1 MPIYHVH
8 ISSGSRADGQS
19 AAVKVAYILREGA
32 YGGRDD
38 LVCWGSGC
46 MPSWAAADPRQLF
59 EAADL
64 YERSNGRLFLHVWVA
79 LPNELTAAERHELG
93 LAIAA
98 ALTAAGLPFV
108 YAVHAGD
115 PKSPGEP
122 ANPHIHIVIS
132 ERINDN
138 IPRDARQWF
147 RRANPRD
154 PARGGAAKD
163 RRLKEV
169 TWVDDSRRVVA
180 RLTNEHL
187 KVAGCKARVTADS
200 HEVRIVE
207 AEAWGDTETA
217 DVLRRHPP
225 GVHLGPAAAAIERD
239 RSGGK
244 RDEAPKVL
252 RQGEPTERG
261 DLARAKAAE
270 EDRVRGELE
279 RVSAKLRRA
288 RDEEVRATE
297 SVASA
302 RSAGVSDDRIL
313 AVYEESESTAEGS
326 GWAAVEEAASSKSG
340 RKKKAEAAAAL
351 LGIDVESVV
360 RVALDEDADP
370 VVALEAAVASF
381 EAARSALLSDEAIE
395 GIRCEAESG
404 ELGSGWAAVAEAAR
418 RRLAWK
424 ARAEPAAREAGIAD
438 VEVVYAAALSR
449 GEDPLAALESV
460 TAARLERK
468 KQAENAAGETGIID
482 IETEYGR
489 ARDVG
494 EDPLSMLERATNVVV
509 AARAAL
515 VTDETIQAQHAA
527 AESRERGSGWRAVEK
542 ASQTRSAWKGRAE
555 ASARAAGIVDV
566 EAVYAAAL
574 SRGEDPLAA
583 LESVTAA
590 RLERKKQAENAAGE
604 TGIID
609 IETEYGRAR
618 DVGEDPLS
626 MLERATNVVVA
637 ARAALVT
644 DETIQAQHAAAESR
658 ERGSGWRAVEKASQ
672 TRSAWKGR
680 AEASARAAGI
690 ADVEAVY
697 AAALSRGED
706 PLAALEAATA
716 ARQAAARRRAA
727 VEGREAVIR
736 ATRVGADWLLE
747 AEQRVLRAADRRPTL
762 EEREG
767 IAETVERRIREHLDS
782 RLEALAVTDAGAE
795 LLEEMQADAS
805 AATLAAQERVIELAA
820 QRLKEHLAE
829 QQRLFAQPVGEDLFT
844 AHLAARDPAW
854 RPGGRTTAENRTAA
868 LRAAEAEGARRARA
882 RDVFGNR
889 WSRRHYRSAA
899 GALGERFTLAD
910 VDAALTAAESFAG
923 RVAGLSEGTGLAV
936 LTEAVAAG
944 GELTVA
950 DLEAA
955 VERAEQAERQA
966 ARREALSAGG
976 RELYAV
982 RLAALAAADQ
992 RAGETP
998 SGAVVDQA
1006 LDETESDEARLPRL
1020 DALFEDAELR
1030 SYYRGTLGPARD
1042 QHQVTLEQ
1050 LDEALRAAEAV
1061 RARRNT
1067 VLQYPGGDQHLS
1079 GAALWAAERKSLS
1092 PDEGAAVET
1101 PLAAFEAALARVES
1115 RLEKRV
1121 QQAADEV
1128 ERLLPTTQPYSHGR
1142 PDFRVPALGD
1152 ERLEELGQLRLEP
1165 ADALVE
1171 ATVAELRER
1180 YARRARYDTPDKL
1193 RYSPQDRL
1201 KSEGE
1206 HLGGVVEMRYDRE
1219 LRLWSP
1225 SSTSPQPSRS
1235 SALARVVKKYVL
1247 EIWQIVL
1254 VACDKI
1260 LGGDLWER
1268 LRRRREQIEKAADVA
1283 ERLLPTI
1290 LIFRASPVPVAGDA
1304 GLAGVVTDTT
1314 APVVGDAVEVV
1325 WARYYRRSLLETP
1338 SERRYSAVE
1347 RDLAAK
1353 EYLAF
1358 SLEVAE
1364 ARQQR
1369 EGSSVLPTLDDA
1381 RAIVLL
1387 EHESNL
1393 REMFAVACD
1402 EVFGPGEL
1410 ATRWR
1415 RRRDRVR
1422 DAVDVVE
1429 AGLQTTGVGWPDR
1442 DVPALSH
1449 ETLIALAAAE
1459 ADPHRRAMWRELGER
1474 YRRCAGHG
1482 TPYEHRY
1489 SADDRTEAERAYLA
1503 VAFKMAQG
1511 RPWRGWGAAL
1521 PPPAPTP
1528 ASVLEEHRS
1537 NLLEIFAVAC
1547 EEVSGAGE
1555 LGERRRPRRDEV
1567 RRAVDAAE
1575 AALPTTQPHPGV
1587 RRDRRVP
1594 ALSHATWDALFDV
1607 ETDPFRKAM
1616 WRELGERYH
1625 RLAGSNTPYDQYYNA
1640 EDRKQSEQAHLNEV
1654 STKKYERQLQTWRS
1668 STRESA
1674 RPTLADAEAS
1684 VLKDHQAE
1692 ISGIFT
1698 TARDKV
1704 LRADEVRA
1712 RRQEEPDRP
1721 VGTSKA
1727 ARGDAVPASEGSSA
1741 GSLQPK
1747 AEIAGARQAQASS
1760 REEKPAPAAAEPPT
1774 PDVVELVA
1782 KDSEQNVLPKS
1793 ERERVAAK
1801 PVAAAAVDEPAAAP
1815 PPELEAE
1822 LEAEPALTPAG
1833 GRAAMQA
1840 RAWLH
1845 DEQPEGIPLTDAS
1858 LRRAAE
1864 RLRRAGDDVGLV
1876 GATVLERTA
1885 VLRDADARA
1894 KAKEAERSMT
1904 AAAEAAL
1911 IDALI
1916 DTVRTLCRAAL
1927 HQTGPASP
1935 PVRPTAATTPPKT
1948 IDVAGDDQA
1957 R

>member
-1 MPIYHVH
+1 MAIYHVH
-8 ISSGSRADGQS
+8 ISSGSRADGQA

-38 LVCWGSGC
+38 LVCWGSGN

-64 YERSNGRLFLHVWVA
+64 YERLNGRLFLHVWVA
-79 LPNELTAAERHELG
+79 LPNELTDAERHELG

-147 RRANPRD
+147 RRANPRE

-187 KVAGCKARVTADS
+187 AVAGCKARVTADS

-225 GVHLGPAAAAIERD
+225 GVHLGPAAAAIERE
-239 RSGGK
+239 RIGGK

-270 EDRVRGELE
+270 EERVRGELE

-288 RDEEVRATE
+288 REEEVRATE
-297 SVASA
+297 SVAAA
-302 RSAGVSDDRIL
+302 RSAGLSEDRIL

-326 GWAAVEEAASSKSG
+326 GWAAVEEAASSEAG
-340 RKKKAEAAAAL
+340 RKKEAEGAAAL

-360 RVALDEDADP
+360 RVALEQDADP
-370 VVALEAAVASF
+370 VAALEAVVASF

-404 ELGSGWAAVAEAAR
+404 EPGSGWAAVAEAAR

-555 ASARAAGIVDV
+555 AA
-566 EAVYAAAL
+566 
-574 SRGEDPLAA
+574 
-583 LESVTAA
+583 
-590 RLERKKQAENAAGE
+590 
-604 TGIID
+604 
-609 IETEYGRAR
+609 
-618 DVGEDPLS
+618 
-626 MLERATNVVVA
+626 
-637 ARAALVT
+637 
-644 DETIQAQHAAAESR
+644 
-658 ERGSGWRAVEKASQ
+658 
-672 TRSAWKGR
+672 
-680 AEASARAAGI
+680 ARAAGI

-727 VEGREAVIR
+727 VEGREATIR

-795 LLEEMQADAS
+795 LLEQTRADAS
-805 AATLAAQERVIELAA
+805 AATLAAQERVIELAE
-820 QRLKEHLAE
+820 QRLEEHLAE

-854 RPGGRTTAENRTAA
+854 RPGDRTTAENRTAA
-868 LRAAEAEGARRARA
+868 LRAAEAEGARLARA
-882 RDVFGNR
+882 RDVFDGR

-899 GALGERFTLAD
+899 GARFTLAD
-910 VDAALTAAESFAG
+910 VDAALTAAESFAD

-936 LTEAVAAG
+936 LAEAVAAG

-966 ARREALSAGG
+966 ARREELSAGG

-1030 SYYRGTLGPARD
+1030 SYYRGTLGPAGD

-1050 LDEALRAAEAV
+1050 LDDALRAAEAV

-1121 QQAADEV
+1121 QQAADEI

-1142 PDFRVPALGD
+1142 PDYRVPALGD

-1165 ADALVE
+1165 ADAFVE

-1180 YARRARYDTPDKL
+1180 YAWRARYDTPDKL

-1201 KSEGE
+1201 ESERE
-1206 HLGGVVEMRYDRE
+1206 HLGGVVEMTCDRE
-1219 LRLWSP
+1219 RRSWSP
-1225 SSTSPQPSRS
+1225 SSTSPQPTRS

-1247 EIWQIVL
+1247 KIWEIVL

-1260 LGGDLWER
+1260 LGGDLGER
-1268 LRRRREQIEKAADVA
+1268 LRRRRERIEKAADVA
-1283 ERLLPTI
+1283 ERLLPTMYSI
-1290 LIFRASPVPVAGDA
+1290 SCASPVPVAGDA

-1325 WARYYRRSLLETP
+1325 WARYYRRSPFETP
-1338 SERRYSAVE
+1338 SERRYSAVD
-1347 RDLAAK
+1347 RGLAAK
-1353 EYLAF
+1353 AYLAF
-1358 SLEVAE
+1358 SLDVAE

-1369 EGSSVLPTLDDA
+1369 EGLRSDSSVLPPLDAA
-1381 RAIVLL
+1381 RAIVLE
-1387 EHESNL
+1387 EHQSSL
-1393 REMFAVACD
+1393 RQIFAVACD

-1415 RRRDRVR
+1415 RRRDQVR
-1422 DAVDVVE
+1422 CAVDVVE
-1429 AGLQTTGVGWPDR
+1429 AGLQTTRLGWPDR

-1449 ETLIALAAAE
+1449 ETSIALVAAE
-1459 ADPHRRAMWRELGER
+1459 ADPRRRAMWRELGER
-1474 YRRCAGHG
+1474 CHRRASLG
-1482 TPYEHRY
+1482 TTYEHRY
-1489 SADDRTEAERAYLA
+1489 SADDRTKAERAHLA
-1503 VAFKMAQG
+1503 VAFNMARG
-1511 RPWRGWGAAL
+1511 RYVRGWVRSVSSAAL
-1521 PPPAPTP
+1521 PPPAPTR
-1528 ASVLEEHRS
+1528 ASILEEHRS
-1537 NLLEIFAVAC
+1537 NLRNIFKLALD
-1547 EEVSGAGE
+1547 EVSGGGE
-1555 LGERRRPRRDEV
+1555 LGKRRCLRRETV

-1575 AALPTTQPHPGV
+1575 AALPTTRPHPVV
-1587 RRDRRVP
+1587 RPDHHVP
-1594 ALSHATWDALFDV
+1594 ALSDNTWDALFDV

-1625 RLAGSNTPYDQYYNA
+1625 RRDSLGTPYDQYYSA
-1640 EDRKQSEQAHLNEV
+1640 EDRSQSEQAHLNEV

-1668 STRESA
+1668 STRELA

-1698 TARDKV
+1698 TARDEV
-1704 LRADEVRA
+1704 LRGDAVRA

-1721 VGTSKA
+1721 VGSSKA
-1727 ARGDAVPASEGSSA
+1727 ARGDAVPVSEGSSA

-1782 KDSEQNVLPKS
+1782 KDSEQNVLPIFNGTLAVSNGQLDDIECCIGNNRDAGYEVALEAVERIRQVHQHDAAARAATETAHYAPAARKRRWRKLLS
-1793 ERERVAAK
+1793 SATEELMWEMAIEHAGKITDVCRERLGLR
-1801 PVAAAAVDEPAAAP
+1801 DDGDTGGGAP
-1815 PPELEAE
+1815 PSPKRLEPPDPGA
-1822 LEAEPALTPAG
+1822 AGSGGGQSVKTPA
-1833 GRAAMQA
+1833 
-1840 RAWLH
+1840 
-1845 DEQPEGIPLTDAS
+1845 PLPPADGDRGP
-1858 LRRAAE
+1858 RR
-1864 RLRRAGDDVGLV
+1864 
-1876 GATVLERTA
+1876 
-1885 VLRDADARA
+1885 
-1894 KAKEAERSMT
+1894 
-1904 AAAEAAL
+1904 
-1911 IDALI
+1911 
-1916 DTVRTLCRAAL
+1916 
-1927 HQTGPASP
+1927 
-1935 PVRPTAATTPPKT
+1935 
-1948 IDVAGDDQA
+1948 
-1957 R
+1957 